1 MDVKEDGKI
10 PLFNGRITM
19 KATRVSWER
28 NISFGKEFFVKLSK
42 ARGDRPRA
50 TASERPREEARA
62 PSQTQANA
70 KPQQQQQQKAPTA
83 QQNQGTDFGFE
94 VRRNN
99 LNSLL
104 NND

>member
-28 NISFGKEFFVKLSK
+28 NINVAKEFFVKLSK

-62 PSQTQANA
+62 NSQTSSSA
-70 KPQQQQQQKAPTA
+70 KPQQQQQQGPTA
-83 QQNQGTDFGFE
+83 QQNQGTSFGFE
-94 VRRNN
+94 VKNK

-104 NND
+104 NNV